1 MQNPKRDR
9 KRRESKKSMI
19 LENNEEKR
27 STLWRTIVAISSIL
41 IVIVAVFFVTR
52 LFVGNP
58 LVGTWV
64 SEDSGEVIKIES
76 NGKVTLTDEDKKSFE
91 TVQSEVDTKTKVF
104 TIHTE
109 DTQAEG
115 LLSGTYDYSIEK
127 DTLTL
132 TEREYGDQLVFVKR
146 EKK

>member
-1 MQNPKRDR
+1 
-9 KRRESKKSMI
+9 MI

-58 LVGTWV
+58 LVGTRV
-64 SEDSGEVIKIES
+64 REDSGEVIKIES

>member
-1 MQNPKRDR
+1 
-9 KRRESKKSMI
+9 MI

-41 IVIVAVFFVTR
+41 IVIVAVFFVTS

-127 DTLTL
+127 DTLTI

>member
-1 MQNPKRDR
+1 
-9 KRRESKKSMI
+9 MI

-52 LFVGNP
+52 LFVGNS

>member
-1 MQNPKRDR
+1 
-9 KRRESKKSMI
+9 MI

-41 IVIVAVFFVTR
+41 IVIVAVFFVMR

>member
-1 MQNPKRDR
+1 
-9 KRRESKKSMI
+9 MI

-91 TVQSEVDTKTKVF
+91 TVQSEVDTKTRFLRF
-104 TIHTE
+104 TLRIHRR
-109 DTQAEG
+109 
-115 LLSGTYDYSIEK
+115 K
-127 DTLTL
+127 DFSQEHMIT
-132 TEREYGDQLVFVKR
+132 V
-146 EKK
+146 

>member
-1 MQNPKRDR
+1 
-9 KRRESKKSMI
+9 MI

-41 IVIVAVFFVTR
+41 IVIVAVFFVTG

>member
-1 MQNPKRDR
+1 MS
-9 KRRESKKSMI
+9 EI
-19 LENNEEKR
+19 H
-27 STLWRTIVAISSIL
+27 LWELGSVKTA
-41 IVIVAVFFVTR
+41 
-52 LFVGNP
+52 
-58 LVGTWV
+58 
-64 SEDSGEVIKIES
+64 IKIES

>member
-1 MQNPKRDR
+1 
-9 KRRESKKSMI
+9 MI

-27 STLWRTIVAISSIL
+27 STLWRTIVAISSISYSY
-41 IVIVAVFFVTR
+41 R
-52 LFVGNP
+52 SGLFCGRDS
-58 LVGTWV
+58 L
-64 SEDSGEVIKIES
+64 SEIHLWELGSVKTAGEVIKIES

>member
-1 MQNPKRDR
+1 
-9 KRRESKKSMI
+9 MI

-76 NGKVTLTDEDKKSFE
+76 NGKVTLTDEDKKSLRRCNQKWIQNE
-91 TVQSEVDTKTKVF
+91 GF

>member
-1 MQNPKRDR
+1 
-9 KRRESKKSMI
+9 MI

-52 LFVGNP
+52 LFGGNP

>member
-1 MQNPKRDR
+1 MRACADV
-9 KRRESKKSMI
+9 RRRYE
-19 LENNEEKR
+19 R
-27 STLWRTIVAISSIL
+27 PF
-41 IVIVAVFFVTR
+41 AVHA
-52 LFVGNP
+52 
-58 LVGTWV
+58 
-64 SEDSGEVIKIES
+64 
-76 NGKVTLTDEDKKSFE
+76 
-91 TVQSEVDTKTKVF
+91 VQSEVDTKTKVF

>member
-1 MQNPKRDR
+1 
-9 KRRESKKSMI
+9 MI

-58 LVGTWV
+58 LVGTWG

>member
-1 MQNPKRDR
+1 
-9 KRRESKKSMI
+9 MI
-19 LENNEEKR
+19 LENNEE
-27 STLWRTIVAISSIL
+27 TIITVGRKLGVISGIL
-41 IVIVAVFFVTR
+41 IVIGAVCFVTR
-52 LFVGNP
+52 LFGGKP

>member
-1 MQNPKRDR
+1 
-9 KRRESKKSMI
+9 MI

-58 LVGTWV
+58 LVGTWF

>member
-1 MQNPKRDR
+1 
-9 KRRESKKSMI
+9 MI

-52 LFVGNP
+52 LFAGNP

>member
-1 MQNPKRDR
+1 
-9 KRRESKKSMI
+9 MI

-52 LFVGNP
+52 L

>member
-1 MQNPKRDR
+1 
-9 KRRESKKSMI
+9 MI

-58 LVGTWV
+58 LVGTLV

>member
-1 MQNPKRDR
+1 M
-9 KRRESKKSMI
+9 
-19 LENNEEKR
+19 
-27 STLWRTIVAISSIL
+27 
-41 IVIVAVFFVTR
+41 
-52 LFVGNP
+52 
-58 LVGTWV
+58 
-64 SEDSGEVIKIES
+64 
-76 NGKVTLTDEDKKSFE
+76 
-91 TVQSEVDTKTKVF
+91 QSEVDTKTKVF

>member
-1 MQNPKRDR
+1 
-9 KRRESKKSMI
+9 MI

-76 NGKVTLTDEDKKSFE
+76 NGKVTLTDEVKSLLRRCNQKWIQKRRFLRFTLRIHRRKDFSQE
-91 TVQSEVDTKTKVF
+91 HMITV
-104 TIHTE
+104 
-109 DTQAEG
+109 
-115 LLSGTYDYSIEK
+115 
-127 DTLTL
+127 
-132 TEREYGDQLVFVKR
+132 
-146 EKK
+146 

>member
-1 MQNPKRDR
+1 
-9 KRRESKKSMI
+9 MI

-58 LVGTWV
+58 LVETWV

>member
-1 MQNPKRDR
+1 
-9 KRRESKKSMI
+9 MI

-41 IVIVAVFFVTR
+41 IVIVAVFFVTI

>member
-1 MQNPKRDR
+1 
-9 KRRESKKSMI
+9 MI

-64 SEDSGEVIKIES
+64 SEDSGEVM
-76 NGKVTLTDEDKKSFE
+76 LTDEDKKSFE

>member
-1 MQNPKRDR
+1 
-9 KRRESKKSMI
+9 MI

-64 SEDSGEVIKIES
+64 CEDSGEVIKIES

>member
-1 MQNPKRDR
+1 
-9 KRRESKKSMI
+9 MI

-91 TVQSEVDTKTKVF
+91 TVQSEVDTKRRFLRF
-104 TIHTE
+104 TLRIHRR
-109 DTQAEG
+109 
-115 LLSGTYDYSIEK
+115 K
-127 DTLTL
+127 DFSQEHMIT
-132 TEREYGDQLVFVKR
+132 V
-146 EKK
+146 

>member
-1 MQNPKRDR
+1 
-9 KRRESKKSMI
+9 MI

-58 LVGTWV
+58 LAGTWV

>member
-1 MQNPKRDR
+1 
-9 KRRESKKSMI
+9 MI

-52 LFVGNP
+52 LFVVNP

>member
-1 MQNPKRDR
+1 
-9 KRRESKKSMI
+9 MI

-64 SEDSGEVIKIES
+64 SEDSGE
-76 NGKVTLTDEDKKSFE
+76 VTLTDEDKKSFE

>member
-1 MQNPKRDR
+1 
-9 KRRESKKSMI
+9 MI

-52 LFVGNP
+52 LF
-58 LVGTWV
+58 VGTWV

>member
-9 KRRESKKSMI
+9 KRRETKQSMI

>member
-1 MQNPKRDR
+1 
-9 KRRESKKSMI
+9 MI

-27 STLWRTIVAISSIL
+27 STIWRTIITISSIL
-41 IVIVAVFFVTR
+41 VILVAVFFVTR

-58 LVGTWV
+58 LVGTWI
-64 SEDSGEVIKIES
+64 SEDSGETIKIES
-76 NGKVTLTDEDKKSFE
+76 DGKVTVTDEEKKSIE

-109 DTQAEG
+109 EPQSEG
-115 LLSGTYDYSIEK
+115 ILSGTYDYSIEK

-132 TEREYGDQLVFVKR
+132 TEREYGDQLVFVRK
-146 EKK
+146 EKS

>member
-1 MQNPKRDR
+1 M
-9 KRRESKKSMI
+9 
-19 LENNEEKR
+19 ENDCCNIINTYSYR
-27 STLWRTIVAISSIL
+27 SGLFCDETLCR
-41 IVIVAVFFVTR
+41 
-52 LFVGNP
+52 
-58 LVGTWV
+58 V

>member
-1 MQNPKRDR
+1 
-9 KRRESKKSMI
+9 MI

-41 IVIVAVFFVTR
+41 IVIVAVFFVAR

>member
-1 MQNPKRDR
+1 MLFRSDSYHGTCFSIIF
-9 KRRESKKSMI
+9 EKKFLSI
-19 LENNEEKR
+19 SNFERGEKR
-27 STLWRTIVAISSIL
+27 V
-41 IVIVAVFFVTR
+41 
-52 LFVGNP
+52 
-58 LVGTWV
+58 
-64 SEDSGEVIKIES
+64 K
-76 NGKVTLTDEDKKSFE
+76 
-91 TVQSEVDTKTKVF
+91 EVDTKTKVF

>member
-1 MQNPKRDR
+1 M
-9 KRRESKKSMI
+9 
-19 LENNEEKR
+19 ENDCCN
-27 STLWRTIVAISSIL
+27 

-52 LFVGNP
+52 LFAGNP

>member
-1 MQNPKRDR
+1 
-9 KRRESKKSMI
+9 MI

-41 IVIVAVFFVTR
+41 IDIVAVFFVTR
-52 LFVGNP
+52 LFVGNQ